1 MAEKDTAV
9 APRRSD
15 ERMTRSQP
23 SAFGVMQRFA
33 DEIDRI
39 FDDFGF
45 GSFGLSPR
53 FGRRSSTSPWW
64 RGSQGQWDVWDP
76 DVEVFQRGNEIV
88 VRADLPGMKRD
99 NVKIEVTEDGIT
111 IQGERRR
118 EEKEE
123 REGFYRSERSYGTF
137 TRFIPLPEG
146 AMTDQAKAHF
156 KDGVLEITVPAP
168 PEQVR
173 RGRRIEISEGEP
185 QKK

>member
-9 APRRSD
+9 APRRSE

-23 SAFGVMQRFA
+23 NAFGVMQRFA

-45 GSFGLSPR
+45 GTFGLSPR
-53 FGRRSSTSPWW
+53 FARRNWGSPWW
-64 RGSQGQWDVWDP
+64 RGGQAQWDVWNP

-88 VRADLPGMKRD
+88 VRADLPGLKRED
-99 NVKIEVTEDGIT
+99 VKVDVTDDGIT

-146 AMTDQAKAHF
+146 AITDQAKAHF
-156 KDGVLEITVPAP
+156 KDGVLQITVPAP
-168 PEQVR
+168 PEQVS
-173 RGRRIEISEGEP
+173 RGRRIEIGEGEP